1 VVTVSNFENCYKE
14 LIKLNSNPLKEK
26 VFATKYIIS
35 GDVID
40 VSISEDGT
48 SVKNIGDVDVGTLNA
63 RVILKLVDTESGD
76 IIMAAKG
83 EGKSKTSFVNVAAN
97 EHTNIMIGTKIVT
110 QDSVTSAIQKASV
123 AAVNLLTTRLYGGE
137 NKNK

>member
-1 VVTVSNFENCYKE
+1 
-14 LIKLNSNPLKEK
+14 
-26 VFATKYIIS
+26 
-35 GDVID
+35 